1 MSLWIEFEE
10 NLEIGSLYPT
20 MHSKFSDDLLIIL
33 EGISDGVVSLNR
45 EAKYMSINRAAAEI
59 IRRLNRDPSAII
71 GQSVWEVFP
80 EVKGTVVEKEIKR
93 ALENGVRIE
102 YEFLYPPDQRW
113 YEVQGYPSPEGVILV
128 VRDITN
134 RKAPA

>member
-1 MSLWIEFEE
+1 MSLWIEFE
-10 NLEIGSLYPT
+10 
-20 MHSKFSDDLLIIL
+20 

-102 YEFLYPPDQRW
+102 YEFLYPPDHRC
-113 YEVQGYPSPEGVILV
+113 Y
-128 VRDITN
+128 
-134 RKAPA
+134 